1 MTDPRFT
8 DEQFAEILRKA
19 TELQARQS
27 SRTPS
32 AGTDLVQASGMSLT
46 EIQSI
51 AGEVGIAPELVAR
64 AASLVVQDE
73 QEPEGRGDRWLLKSS
88 LPGTFTDEDK
98 IRVLRAIRD
107 ASEVHGEVD
116 MSGAGLEWKEGDV
129 VKTIVSVASLDEQNE
144 VRVSVDAN
152 ASAVLSQVFP
162 TIGGFLLSAAVGASL
177 ELGLVAGLS
186 TAAIGI
192 GTGFTVGRTI
202 WHQVRKKALDRS
214 RRILAAATSALP
226 VGTSNHD
233 DGDDA

>member
-1 MTDPRFT
+1 MGT
-8 DEQFAEILRKA
+8 AG
-19 TELQARQS
+19 S
-27 SRTPS
+27 SRAPFPGRSQTK
-32 AGTDLVQASGMSLT
+32 TRSGCSVRFGMRRRST
-46 EIQSI
+46 
-51 AGEVGIAPELVAR
+51 AR
-64 AASLVVQDE
+64 WTCPGQGWS
-73 QEPEGRGDRWLLKSS
+73 GRRATSS
-88 LPGTFTDEDK
+88 
-98 IRVLRAIRD
+98 
-107 ASEVHGEVD
+107 
-116 MSGAGLEWKEGDV
+116 
-129 VKTIVSVASLDEQNE
+129 KTIVSVASLDEQNE